1 MGDGLVVEQGTHN
14 ELLQT
19 DGAYARLVQAQ
30 KLREQRPILPDDDS
44 ATSVDEPEDMEK
56 LAREEVPLGRK
67 NTGHS
72 LASDILEQ
80 KRRAAADEKE
90 KGDLSLVI
98 LFIRMGK
105 LIRTQWNNYFFGAVF
120 ASSMCL
126 LLLFYLSNMG
136 SK

>member
-14 ELLQT
+14 ELLQA

-30 KLREQRPILPDDDS
+30 KLREQRPVLPDDDS
-44 ATSVDEPEDMEK
+44 AASVDEHEDMEK

-67 NTGHS
+67 NTGRS

-80 KRRAAADEKE
+80 KRQAAAAEKE
-90 KGDLSLVI
+90 KGDLSLFT

-105 LIRTQWNNYFFGAVF
+105 LIREQWKNYFFGAVF

-126 LLLFYLSNMG
+126 FPSILLV
-136 SK
+136 

>member
-14 ELLQT
+14 ELLQA

-30 KLREQRPILPDDDS
+30 KLREQRPILADDDS

-80 KRRAAADEKE
+80 KRQAAVGEKE
-90 KGDLSLVI
+90 KGDLSLI
-98 LFIRMGK
+98 TIFIRMGK
-105 LIRTQWNNYFFGAVF
+105 LIRAQWKNYFFGAVF

-126 LLLFYLSNMG
+126 
-136 SK
+136 

>member
-14 ELLQT
+14 ELLQA

-30 KLREQRPILPDDDS
+30 KLREQRPILADDDS

-80 KRRAAADEKE
+80 KRQAAAGEKE
-90 KGDLSLVI
+90 KGDLSLVTI
-98 LFIRMGK
+98 FIRMGK
-105 LIRTQWNNYFFGAVF
+105 LIRAQWKNYFFGAVF

-126 LLLFYLSNMG
+126 
-136 SK
+136 

>member
-14 ELLQT
+14 ELLQA

-30 KLREQRPILPDDDS
+30 KLREQRPILADDDS
-44 ATSVDEPEDMEK
+44 ATSVDEPEDMQK

-80 KRRAAADEKE
+80 KRQAATGEKE
-90 KGDLSLVI
+90 KGDLSLVTI
-98 LFIRMGK
+98 FIRMGK
-105 LIRTQWNNYFFGAVF
+105 LIRAQWKNYFFGAVF

-126 LLLFYLSNMG
+126 
-136 SK
+136 